1 MASDMVVVG
10 IDGSP
15 QSMAAADWAAR
26 EALRT
31 GRPLRLVH
39 AWHPLAGDADYPV
52 HAESRHRWVENRLS
66 SVHQTLAERWPGLPI
81 EVERVAEAP
90 VKVLLAEEAELL
102 VLGSRGLSGMSGH
115 LLGSVSLSVIARTA
129 RPVVLVRADYDGRA
143 EESGTV
149 VLGLDVRHYGDA
161 PIDFAFRAAAAR
173 GARLAVVHA
182 WNPQRVYGYAS
193 APLDDE
199 LTTEFREREE
209 RFLAAVL
216 GPWRTEYAE
225 VAVTERVLSGAA
237 GRVLIEAAGGADLLV
252 TGHQLA
258 HPGHSSRI
266 GHVTHGV
273 LHHAACPVAVI
284 PHDGGP
290 GAESGAGT
298 SGETAE
304 PAGDRA
310 A

>member
-1 MASDMVVVG
+1 MSSHMVVVG

-15 QSMAAADWAAR
+15 QSMAAADWAAL
-26 EALRT
+26 EARRT

-39 AWHPLAGDADYPV
+39 AWHPLATDADYPL

-66 SVHQTLAERWPGLPI
+66 AVHQTLAERLPGLRI

-129 RPVVLVRADYDGRA
+129 RPVVLVRADFDGRA
-143 EESGTV
+143 EDSGTV
-149 VLGLDVRHYGDA
+149 VLGLDLRHYGNA

-173 GARLAVVHA
+173 GTSLLVVHA
-182 WNPQRVYGYAS
+182 WNPQLVYGYAS
-193 APLDDE
+193 APLDEE
-199 LTTEFREREE
+199 LTAELQEREE
-209 RFLAAVL
+209 RSLTGIL
-216 GPWRTEYAE
+216 GPWRAKYPE
-225 VAVTERVLSGAA
+225 VAVTGRVAAGSA
-237 GRVLIEAAGGADLLV
+237 GRVLIEAAGGAGLLV
-252 TGHQLA
+252 TGHQLD

-273 LHHAACPVAVI
+273 LHHAACPVAVV
-284 PHDGGP
+284 PHDG
-290 GAESGAGT
+290 
-298 SGETAE
+298 E
-304 PAGDRA
+304 PDGDRDGGPA

>member
-1 MASDMVVVG
+1 MPSDMVVVG

-15 QSMAAADWAAR
+15 QSRAAADWAAR
-26 EALRT
+26 EARRT

-39 AWHPLAGDADYPV
+39 AWHPVAGDADYPV

-66 SVHQTLAERWPGLPI
+66 LVHQTLAERWPGLRI
-81 EVERVAEAP
+81 EVERVADAP
-90 VKVLLAEEAELL
+90 VKVLLAEEADLL

-129 RPVVLVRADYDGRA
+129 RPVALVRADYDGRA

-149 VLGLDVRHYGDA
+149 VLGLDLRHYGDA

-173 GARLAVVHA
+173 GAELAVVHA

-199 LTTEFREREE
+199 LTAEFQDQEE
-209 RFLAAVL
+209 HSLAAVL
-216 GPWRTEYAE
+216 APWRAKYAD

-252 TGHQLA
+252 TGHQL
-258 HPGHSSRI
+258 HPPGRGSRI

-273 LHHAACPVAVI
+273 LHHAACPVAVV
-284 PHDGGP
+284 PHDGEPDGR
-290 GAESGAGT
+290 GQAGT
-298 SGETAE
+298 GGAAAE
-304 PAGDRA
+304 PDGDRA